1 MALERFYLTDKV
13 AIVTGSGRGI
23 GKVIAKVFA
32 EAGADV
38 VCTARTQSEIE
49 ATSEEIKSMGRRSIA
64 VTCDVTKS
72 DQVDQTVKQ
81 AKDTFGRIDILV
93 NNAADGTFTKMME
106 MNEQQFEADLRVGLT
121 SAFICSKA
129 VGKVMLGQ
137 KSGVI
142 VNISSRESEHPSL
155 GLPAYGAAKAGMNSI
170 TQTLAWELAPHV
182 RVNAIRPGP
191 IWTEMTALF
200 PEKLRDII
208 IESVPLKKWGQPE
221 DVALMAL
228 YLSSP
233 AADWITGRMF
243 DIDGG
248 IEFSAA
254 ASEEMFSMMEQ

>member
-38 VCTARTQSEIE
+38 VCTSRTQGEIE
-49 ATSEEIKSMGRRSIA
+49 ATAEEIKSMGRRSIA
-64 VTCDVTKS
+64 IPCDVTKS
-72 DQVDQTVKQ
+72 DQVEQLVKQ
-81 AKDTFGRIDILV
+81 SKDTFGHIDILV
-93 NNAADGTFTKMME
+93 NNAAGGTFTKMME
-106 MNEQQFEADLRVGLT
+106 MNEHQFETDLRFSLT

-129 VGKVMLGQ
+129 VGKVMLEQ
-137 KSGVI
+137 KSGAI
-142 VNISSRESEHPSL
+142 INISSRESAHPSL

-170 TQTLAWELAPHV
+170 TQTLAWELAPYV
-182 RVNAIRPGP
+182 RINAIRPGP
-191 IWTEMTALF
+191 IWTEVTDFF

-208 IESVPLKKWGQPE
+208 TEAVPLKRWGKPE

-228 YLSSP
+228 YLASP
-233 AADWITGRMF
+233 AGDWITGRLF

-254 ASEEMFSMMEQ
+254 ASQEMFSMMEQ

>member
-38 VCTARTQSEIE
+38 VCTSRTQGEIE
-49 ATSEEIKSMGRRSIA
+49 ATSEEIISMGRRSIA
-64 VTCDVTKS
+64 IPCDVTKS
-72 DQVDQTVKQ
+72 DQVDQLIKQ
-81 AKDTFGRIDILV
+81 VKDTFGHIDILV
-93 NNAADGTFTKMME
+93 NNAAGATVSKLME
-106 MNEQQFEADLRVGLT
+106 MNEHQFETDLRFSLV

-129 VGKVMLGQ
+129 VGKVMLER

-142 VNISSRESEHPSL
+142 VNISSRESEHASL

-191 IWTEMTALF
+191 IWTEVTAFF
-200 PEKLRDII
+200 PDKLRDLIT
-208 IESVPLKKWGQPE
+208 EAVPLKRWGQPE

-228 YLSSP
+228 YLASS
-233 AADWITGRMF
+233 AGDWITGRMF

-248 IEFSAA
+248 IEFSVA
-254 ASEEMFSMMEQ
+254 ASQEMFSMMEQ